1 MHKRALGAA
10 AVTGVAALALSACG
24 GSSPT
29 TPSNTGAAGTSKA
42 DDAPATPETPS
53 GTAAPVRDANVDL
66 VIWTDADRSKA
77 VQKYADQFAA
87 ENGVHRSRSRSP
99 PTPAPSSR
107 TRPRSA
113 RARTSSSAPTT
124 GSASSSRTRRSPR
137 STSRPTWRRKFLPTA
152 IAATK
157 FNGQSYGVPYAVENI
172 GLMYNK
178 DLVPNAP
185 KTMDELVATGEKLV
199 KEGKAKQVLSQFVSK
214 VGNAY
219 FAYPYLSAFP
229 DGGIFATKP
238 NGDYD
243 PNKVIVNSAGSVKGG
258 EVLAE
263 LGKMKVLSTNV
274 DDTNQ
279 DALFDTKAAPFMISG
294 PWSVAKA
301 KEAGIN
307 YGIAPLPSLT
317 GGGAM
322 QPFLGVQM
330 FYVSSKA
337 KNAALAQ
344 EFVTNYIP
352 RKDVQ
357 LALFEVGKRP
367 PALKE
372 AYDQVAASDPDVKA
386 WYEAG
391 VERQADA
398 EHPGDEL
405 GLGPLRPGDR
415 GHHRRQGGCQGASRR
430 CCQGDRGQHRQGLS
444 SLGSTGVP
452 GSAAVADPGTP
463 ATPARA
469 RATRE
474 LLAGSPSCIYGNGA
488 GPAQKDVSHDQAP
501 RARDQ
506 VGSHRRDDGRHPVD
520 RHQARRRQATR
531 WPSFSPDSSG
541 WGSSPST
548 RRAGPCP

>member
-1 MHKRALGAA
+1 MHKRALGAV
-10 AVTGVAALALSACG
+10 AVMGVAALALSACG

-29 TPSNTGAAGTSKA
+29 TPSNTAAGSAKA
-42 DDAPATPETPS
+42 TTTGTPETPS

-66 VIWTDADRSKA
+66 VIWTDADRSAA

-87 ENGVHRSRSRSP
+87 ENGVTVKVQISTDTRAQFKDATKVGKGPDVIVGAHDWLGELVQNS
-99 PTPAPSSR
+99 TVAPVNLSSDV
-107 TRPRSA
+107 A
-113 RARTSSSAPTT
+113 A
-124 GSASSSRTRRSPR
+124 
-137 STSRPTWRRKFLPTA
+137 KFLPKA
-152 IAATK
+152 IEATK

-178 DLVPNAP
+178 DLVPNPP

-219 FAYPYLSAFP
+219 FAYPYLSAF
-229 DGGIFATKP
+229 DGGGIFGTTAD
-238 NGDYD
+238 GGYD
-243 PNKVIVNSAGSVKGG
+243 PNKVIVDSPGSIKGG
-258 EVLAE
+258 EVLAD
-263 LGKMKVLSTNV
+263 LGKQKVLSTNV

-317 GGGAM
+317 GGGPM
-322 QPFLGVQM
+322 KPFLGVQM

-391 VERQADA
+391 VDGAPMPNIPAMNSVWGPFGQATADIIA
-398 EHPGDEL
+398 GKA
-405 GLGPLRPGDR
+405 
-415 GHHRRQGGCQGASRR
+415 GA
-430 CCQGDRGQHRQGLS
+430 
-444 SLGSTGVP
+444 
-452 GSAAVADPGTP
+452 
-463 ATPARA
+463 
-469 RATRE
+469 
-474 LLAGSPSCIYGNGA
+474 
-488 GPAQKDVSHDQAP
+488 
-501 RARDQ
+501 
-506 VGSHRRDDGRHPVD
+506 
-520 RHQARRRQATR
+520 QARLDAAAKEIEANIKK
-531 WPSFSPDSSG
+531 G
-541 WGSSPST
+541 
-548 RRAGPCP
+548 

>member
-29 TPSNTGAAGTSKA
+29 TPSNTAAGSSAGTSKA
-42 DDAPATPETPS
+42 ATTTGTPETPS

-87 ENGVHRSRSRSP
+87 ENNVTVKVQISTDVRQQFKDATKVGKGPDVIVGAHDWLGELVQNS
-99 PTPAPSSR
+99 TVAPVSLSSDV
-107 TRPRSA
+107 A
-113 RARTSSSAPTT
+113 A
-124 GSASSSRTRRSPR
+124 
-137 STSRPTWRRKFLPTA
+137 KFLPSA

-178 DLVPNAP
+178 DLVPNPP
-185 KTMDELVATGEKLV
+185 KTMDELVSMGQKLV

-219 FAYPYLSAFP
+219 FAYPYLSAF
-229 DGGIFATKP
+229 DGGGIFGTKA

-243 PNKVIVNSAGSVKGG
+243 PNKLIVNSAGSVKGG
-258 EVLAE
+258 EELAK
-263 LGKMKVLSTNV
+263 LGKEKVLSTNV

-301 KEAGIN
+301 KDAGIN
-307 YGIAPLPSLT
+307 YGIAPLPSIA

-322 QPFLGVQM
+322 KPFLGVQM

-337 KNAALAQ
+337 KNATLAQ

-372 AYDQVAASDPDVKA
+372 AYDEVAASDPDVKA

-391 VERQADA
+391 VEGKPMPNIPAMNSVW
-398 EHPGDEL
+398 
-405 GLGPLRPGDR
+405 GPFG
-415 GHHRRQGGCQGASRR
+415 
-430 CCQGDRGQHRQGLS
+430 
-444 SLGSTGVP
+444 
-452 GSAAVADPGTP
+452 
-463 ATPARA
+463 
-469 RATRE
+469 
-474 LLAGSPSCIYGNGA
+474 
-488 GPAQKDVSHDQAP
+488 
-501 RARDQ
+501 
-506 VGSHRRDDGRHPVD
+506 
-520 RHQARRRQATR
+520 QATA
-531 WPSFSPDSSG
+531 DII
-541 WGSSPST
+541 
-548 RRAGPCP
+548 AGKAGAKERLDAAAKEIAANIAKG

>member
-29 TPSNTGAAGTSKA
+29 TPSNTAAGTAGASKA
-42 DDAPATPETPS
+42 ATTTGTPETPS

-87 ENGVHRSRSRSP
+87 ENGVTVKVQISTDVRAQFKDATKVGKGPDVIVGAHDWLGELVQNSTVAPVSLSP
-99 PTPAPSSR
+99 DVA
-107 TRPRSA
+107 A
-113 RARTSSSAPTT
+113 
-124 GSASSSRTRRSPR
+124 
-137 STSRPTWRRKFLPTA
+137 KFLPSA

-157 FNGQSYGVPYAVENI
+157 FNGQTYGVPYAVENI

-178 DLVPNAP
+178 DLVPNPP
-185 KTMDELVATGEKLV
+185 KTMDELVAMGQKLV

-219 FAYPYLSAFP
+219 FAAPYMMAFP
-229 DGGIFATKP
+229 DGGIFATKS

-243 PNKVIVNSAGSVKGG
+243 PNKLLVNSPGSVKGG
-258 EVLAE
+258 EELAK
-263 LGKMKVLSTNV
+263 LGQEKVLSTNV

-307 YGIAPLPSLT
+307 YGIAPLPSIA
-317 GGGAM
+317 GGGPM
-322 QPFLGVQM
+322 KPFLGVQM

-337 KNAALAQ
+337 KNATLAQ

-357 LALFEVGKRP
+357 LALFQVGQRP

-372 AYDQVAASDPDVKA
+372 AYDQVSASDPDVKA

-391 VERQADA
+391 VDGKLMPNIPAMNSVW
-398 EHPGDEL
+398 
-405 GLGPLRPGDR
+405 GPFG
-415 GHHRRQGGCQGASRR
+415 
-430 CCQGDRGQHRQGLS
+430 
-444 SLGSTGVP
+444 
-452 GSAAVADPGTP
+452 
-463 ATPARA
+463 
-469 RATRE
+469 
-474 LLAGSPSCIYGNGA
+474 
-488 GPAQKDVSHDQAP
+488 
-501 RARDQ
+501 
-506 VGSHRRDDGRHPVD
+506 
-520 RHQARRRQATR
+520 QATA
-531 WPSFSPDSSG
+531 DII
-541 WGSSPST
+541 
-548 RRAGPCP
+548 AGKAGAKERLDAAAKEIAANIAKG